1 MKTLTSFKT
10 LLSMLVML
18 FAGMTA
24 QADNKV
30 YIDDFSIATTDGEVE
45 IALNLTNDA
54 TDIRGLEGTI
64 TLPAGLTIS
73 NDGYGTNQ
81 RTKADDTR
89 AAGFMQNFTPST
101 GLIKLRGIMSA
112 NVIAGNE
119 GAVLYVKVKAD
130 ETLARTSIIKLSNFT
145 IEHSNGTKEAASVA
159 DAVVTRTDAPA
170 ATDAMIAVPAEVNL
184 KAGGTAEVT
193 VELENETAVTGFE
206 LKVQLPAGVTAE
218 AAKEARLT
226 GPVFNYN
233 KEIGQIVYW
242 GPAAISGNSGAIF
255 KLTLTADET
264 FTADAKLLLTNI
276 VVTNTSAASIN
287 LDPVVVTLKTF
298 DADAEAAEKA
308 ALQQAIDDLKATIA
322 AVSDEAKACEDA
334 TVKTAVEAANTAIA
348 DAEAAIAA
356 AEAALAAAEGK
367 LTTDDAAKKAVE
379 DAIEAAKPT
388 VDAAKTAVEA
398 AEAAYQAYVAE
409 AAAEAAAQQALA
421 DAQGKATELMAEYQT
436 IASYN
441 HPDFFGVR
449 NQAAGMLQS
458 LSRGA
463 LQNLVNTVHYA
474 CNVNHNAATD
484 GAEGIAAAIEQFNT
498 QYEAA
503 KAAIEAAKAKKA
515 ELEAAEAA
523 ARETAQNDVT
533 ALQETAAGLVIP
545 EELLNS
551 EDPEI
556 QAAVAQAGQ
565 AIVAANGTVNAVA
578 SILNDPSVYLSSE
591 AGATKFADA
600 KAAAEAAIAAAK
612 AAIDAAI
619 AKDEALKAEL
629 AAEAAAQQALADAQ
643 GKATEL
649 MAEYQTIAS
658 YNHPDFFGVRNQ
670 AAGMLQSL
678 SRGALQN
685 LVNTVHYACNVNHNA
700 ATDGAEGIAAAIEQF
715 NTQYEAAKAAI
726 EAAKAKKAELEAAEA
741 AARETAQN
749 DVTALQETAAGLVI
763 PEELLNSEDP
773 EIQAAVAQA
782 GQAIVA
788 ANGTVNAVASILND
802 PSVYLSSEAG
812 ATKFA
817 DAKAAAE
824 AAIAAAK
831 AAIEAAIEKDEALK
845 AELAAQAVVQET
857 LDGLTEDLQKL
868 MDDYNKLLSYGNPA
882 IDALVHG
889 TDTDMTRANEAY
901 AAADEMVAQA
911 IEEGNV
917 ATDNALA
924 VKAALDMA
932 SLRIADFAE
941 SLKALEPQLAA
952 IEQQAAAEAQ
962 AYAAEAMGRL
972 QQLMGKM
979 NGLYYG
985 HPDYQETYNALYALR
1000 GAAAGLMNPLMMG
1013 TQTAV
1018 GNGTVSTENYQNL
1031 KQTRESMEAALVAF
1045 ENGIAAAE
1053 ALKAELE
1060 EAEALAIEAD
1070 NVAVDAL
1077 ETEVADAAE
1086 QITDEMRASN
1096 NAEVDAAL
1104 TVADAAKDAAV
1115 EAIAAAQAVVDDANV
1130 WKSSEEG
1137 TQQFAEALEAA
1148 QAAVDA
1154 YEQAVEAVKVAYE
1167 NATGISTVSVKKYDE
1182 GAWYT
1187 LNGQRVETPSK
1198 GVFIHNGKKVVIK

>member
-1 MKTLTSFKT
+1 
-10 LLSMLVML
+10 ML

-30 YIDDFSIATTDGEVE
+30 YIDDFSIATTDGEME
-45 IALNLTNDA
+45 IAINLTNDA

-73 NDGYGTNQ
+73 NNGYGTNQ

-89 AAGFMQNFTPST
+89 AAGFLQNFTPST
-101 GLIKLRGIMSA
+101 GLIKLRGMMA
-112 NVIAGNE
+112 TNVIAGNE

-130 ETLARTSIIKLSNFT
+130 ESLARTSIIKLSNFT

-184 KAGGTAEVT
+184 KAGGTAELT
-193 VELENETAVTGFE
+193 VELNNETAITGFE
-206 LKVQLPAGVTAE
+206 LNVQLPAGVTAE

-287 LDPVVVTLKTF
+287 LDPVVVTLKAF
-298 DADAEAAEKA
+298 DAD
-308 ALQQAIDDLKATIA
+308 
-322 AVSDEAKACEDA
+322 
-334 TVKTAVEAANTAIA
+334 
-348 DAEAAIAA
+348 
-356 AEAALAAAEGK
+356 
-367 LTTDDAAKKAVE
+367 
-379 DAIEAAKPT
+379 
-388 VDAAKTAVEA
+388 
-398 AEAAYQAYVAE
+398 AE

-421 DAQGKATELMAEYQT
+421 DAQGKASELMAEYQA
-436 IASYN
+436 IAGYN
-441 HPDFFGVR
+441 HPDFFAVR

-463 LQNLVNTVHYA
+463 LQNLGNTVHYA
-474 CNVNHNAATD
+474 CDVYHNAATD

-523 ARETAQNDVT
+523 ARENAQNDVK

-545 EELLNS
+545 EELLNA

-565 AIVAANGTVNAVA
+565 AIDAANGTVNAVA

-600 KAAAEAAIAAAK
+600 K
-612 AAIDAAI
+612 
-619 AKDEALKAEL
+619 
-629 AAEAAAQQALADAQ
+629 
-643 GKATEL
+643 T
-649 MAEYQTIAS
+649 
-658 YNHPDFFGVRNQ
+658 
-670 AAGMLQSL
+670 
-678 SRGALQN
+678 
-685 LVNTVHYACNVNHNA
+685 
-700 ATDGAEGIAAAIEQF
+700 
-715 NTQYEAAKAAI
+715 
-726 EAAKAKKAELEAAEA
+726 
-741 AARETAQN
+741 
-749 DVTALQETAAGLVI
+749 
-763 PEELLNSEDP
+763 
-773 EIQAAVAQA
+773 
-782 GQAIVA
+782 
-788 ANGTVNAVASILND
+788 
-802 PSVYLSSEAG
+802 
-812 ATKFA
+812 
-817 DAKAAAE
+817 AAE

-831 AAIEAAIEKDEALK
+831 AAIEAAIAKDEALK

-889 TDTDMTRANEAY
+889 TDNDMTRANEAY

-917 ATDNALA
+917 STDNALA

-1060 EAEALAIEAD
+1060 AAEAAAIEAD
-1070 NVAVDAL
+1070 NLAIDAL
-1077 ETEVADAAE
+1077 ESEVADAAE

-1154 YEQAVEAVKVAYE
+1154 YEQAVEAAKVAYE